1 MLENREERERRELRM
16 TIKQYATYKDLEK
29 EAKKL
34 LNSRKIKEFKAKLDE
49 MNNFEKQ
56 CEEENKQEA
65 TLNALNPFENRPNFA
80 WQCKECLVNDNT
92 VGEVIGIT
100 R

>member
-34 LNSRKIKEFKAKLDE
+34 LNSGRTKEFKSTLKQLNEFEEQCYKENLEKANSRSYYSDYNAQIEFKNLI
-49 MNNFEKQ
+49 NNGTSIYF
-56 CEEENKQEA
+56 NK
-65 TLNALNPFENRPNFA
+65 
-80 WQCKECLVNDNT
+80 
-92 VGEVIGIT
+92 
-100 R
+100 